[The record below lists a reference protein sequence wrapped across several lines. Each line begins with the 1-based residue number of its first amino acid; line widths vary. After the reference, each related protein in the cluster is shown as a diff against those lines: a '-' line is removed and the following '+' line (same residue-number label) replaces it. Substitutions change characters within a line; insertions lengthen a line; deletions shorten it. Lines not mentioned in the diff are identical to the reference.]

1 MAAPS
6 LGLTSYAEQV
16 AAYAG
21 MLYDL
26 RDNLVVAGRNSQA
39 SGTPT
44 ATPNELAYGTV
55 VIRDTDAATP
65 ATPVVNVCRPA
76 ATSFR
81 AFGVIVHAHDQ
92 ENGPNGLLGTL
103 GVKVDGIVNV
113 LRRGAIYVNT
123 EDLCAEG
130 SAAFVRHTVNSTL
143 IPGNLR
149 SDGDSSKADEVTGI
163 IWRTTRADAG
173 LAIVEVDMIAYDAI
187 KNI

>member
-1 MAAPS
+1 MSAPS

-26 RDNLVVAGRNSQA
+26 RDNVVVAARNNQS

-44 ATPNELAYGTV
+44 ATPNEIPFGTV
-55 VIRDTDAATP
+55 VIRDNDAATP
-65 ATPVVNVCRPA
+65 ASPVVNVVRPA
-76 ATSFR
+76 AGGFR
-81 AFGVIVHAHDQ
+81 AFGVVVHAHVE

-103 GVKVDGIVNV
+103 GLKPDAVMSV

-123 EDLCAEG
+123 EDACTEG
-130 SAAFVRHTVNSTL
+130 NAAFVRHTVNGAL
-143 IPGNLR
+143 LPGALR
-149 SDGDSSKADEVTGI
+149 SDADTAKADEVTGI